1 MDSGI
6 RFRGPI
12 LRLYLCQVAKSYVRG
27 HIFMSTINL
36 YANIHEDKIIVPNMG
51 DQSKFCLPIK

>member
-36 YANIHEDKIIVPNMG
+36 YANIHEDKIIVPKHG
-51 DQSKFCLPIK
+51 GPIKILLTY